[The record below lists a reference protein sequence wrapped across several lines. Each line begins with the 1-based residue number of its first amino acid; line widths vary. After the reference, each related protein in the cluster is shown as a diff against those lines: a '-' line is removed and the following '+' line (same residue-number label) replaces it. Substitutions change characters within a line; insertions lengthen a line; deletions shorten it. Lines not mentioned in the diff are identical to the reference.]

1 MTAELVRGQNHALP
15 ESRLEIRISAGDPVL
30 AGAVLVDATGR
41 TTDAALVAHPGA
53 PNLPGL
59 ECSRQAA
66 AFHRLAV
73 DLQALP
79 AGVEQARVLLA
90 LPQGVGGP
98 LSFGSLAAPFIAVTG
113 LDGTEIASYTIVG
126 LGSESAVIAVEL
138 YRRQGTW
145 KVRAVGQGY
154 ADGLAALLAD
164 QGLGESEQLAER
176 IHEAVAGGMARS
188 LAAPP
193 GRGAGRGA
201 AGHGPAGVPDPD
213 RDTEPTG
220 AAPAGPAPTGAA
232 AGGSGSPAG
241 GDPRQAPT
249 QGDTGRVDYRHPRRQ
264 TTA

>member
-30 AGAVLVDATGR
+30 AGAVLVDAAGR
-41 TTDAALVAHPGA
+41 TSDAGRVAHPGA

-98 LSFGSLAAPFIAVTG
+98 LSFGPLAAPFVAVTG
-113 LDGTEIASYTIVG
+113 ADGKEIASYTIVG
-126 LGSESAVIAVEL
+126 LGSESALIAVEL

-164 QGLGESEQLAER
+164 QGLSEPDKLAER
-176 IHEAVAGGMARS
+176 MHQAVAGGMARS

-201 AGHGPAGVPDPD
+201 AGRGEPD
-213 RDTEPTG
+213 RDAEPASG
-220 AAPAGPAPTGAA
+220 APDPA
-232 AGGSGSPAG
+232 AGGGPGPSTGTGES
-241 GDPRQAPT
+241 RQAPT